1 MFDAL
6 AGIELAFAFGSP
18 SGILEASPAELA
30 IVLRDNEL
38 AAEMAPCWWLL
49 TCLRLMVEVPSVV
62 DMTSKYGRRVVVF
75 VRLMAV
81 DELLMNAGDEK

>member
-1 MFDAL
+1 MSPDIVPDFHLQHLSLMFDAL

-38 AAEMAPCWWLL
+38 AAEMAPCW
-49 TCLRLMVEVPSVV
+49 
-62 DMTSKYGRRVVVF
+62 
-75 VRLMAV
+75 
-81 DELLMNAGDEK
+81 